1 MKNKI
6 QKVLLE
12 LEITPNL
19 KGFNYICRMVE
30 IVKADE
36 LNEKSVFGI
45 YEEIA
50 EEYKTKSICVERAIR
65 HAISKADKESDAWK
79 KYVGLKDIKKLKGC
93 VHISYKYHGGIN
105 K

>member
-12 LEITPNL
+12 LGITPDL
-19 KGFNYICRMVE
+19 KGFNYICRMIE

-36 LNEKSVFGI
+36 LNKKSVIGI
-45 YEEIA
+45 YQEIA
-50 EEYKTKSICVERAIR
+50 EEYKTTASCVERAIR

-79 KYVGLKDIKKLKGC
+79 KYIGLKDIKNSKVVYTLA
-93 VHISYKYHGGIN
+93 IN
-105 K
+105 ITEE

>member
-6 QKVLLE
+6 QKILLK
-12 LEITPNL
+12 LGITPDL
-19 KGFNYICRMVE
+19 KGFYYICRMIE

-36 LNEKSVFGI
+36 LNEKSVIGI

-50 EEYKTKSICVERAIR
+50 EEYKTTASCVERVIR

-79 KYVGLKDIKKLKGC
+79 KYVGLKDVKNSKVVYTLAFNITEE
-93 VHISYKYHGGIN
+93 
-105 K
+105 